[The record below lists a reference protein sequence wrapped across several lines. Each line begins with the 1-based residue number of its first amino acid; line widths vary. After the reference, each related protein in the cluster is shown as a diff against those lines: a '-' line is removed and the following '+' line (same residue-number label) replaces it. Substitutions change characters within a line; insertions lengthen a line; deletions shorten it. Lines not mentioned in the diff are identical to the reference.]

1 MSISKAQIQALREGF
16 LRTIGDTGFGKV
28 KEGDLPVLEE
38 TLSLYGQAFNDA
50 LIKILDQENI
60 TSSGKLAEPAI
71 GIINK
76 FGTGYQLSL
85 GYEPGSEQDK
95 YFRFVNKGVKGTSN
109 TKADSKTPY
118 SFKTSS
124 KAVPVS
130 SIEKWLSY
138 NKLKS
143 VAVKKYTKLGA
154 ESKAIQGKKSLAWA
168 IARSIHKKGLRS
180 THYFDRAVAQIFN
193 KEFIENI
200 AVAVGGDVL
209 IQLKQ
214 TVNESKNGNNNNK

>member
-16 LRTIGDTGFGKV
+16 LKSIGDTGFGKV

-60 TSSGKLAEPAI
+60 TSSGTLAEPAI
-71 GIINK
+71 GIVTK
-76 FGTGYQLSL
+76 FGNSYVLSL
-85 GYEPGSEQDK
+85 GYEQGSEQDK
-95 YFRFVNKGVKGTSN
+95 YFRFVNKGVKGTNN
-109 TKADSKTPY
+109 TKADAKTPY

-124 KAVPVS
+124 KSIPVNV
-130 SIEKWLSY
+130 IEKWLSY

-168 IARSIHKKGLRS
+168 IAKSIHTKGLRS
-180 THYFDRAVAQIFN
+180 THYFDRAVSQIFN

-209 IQLKQ
+209 IQIKQ

>member
-1 MSISKAQIQALREGF
+1 VSISKAQIQALREGF
-16 LRTIGDTGFGKV
+16 LKSIGDTGFGKV

-71 GIINK
+71 GIVTK
-76 FGTGYQLSL
+76 FGNSYVLSL

-95 YFRFVNKGVKGTSN
+95 YFRFVNKGVKGTNN
-109 TKADSKTPY
+109 TKADAKTPY

-124 KAVPVS
+124 KSIPVNV
-130 SIEKWLSY
+130 IEKWLSY

-168 IARSIHKKGLRS
+168 IARSIHTKGLRS
-180 THYFDRAVAQIFN
+180 THYFDKAVAQIFN

-200 AVAVGGDVL
+200 AVAVGGDV
-209 IQLKQ
+209 QLQIKQ
-214 TVNESKNGNNNNK
+214 IVNEVKNGNNSNK

>member
-1 MSISKAQIQALREGF
+1 MSIAKAQIQALREGF
-16 LRTIGDTGFGKV
+16 LKSIGDTGFGKV
-28 KEGDLPVLEE
+28 KEGDLPVLEQ

-76 FGTGYQLSL
+76 FGTGYVLSL
-85 GYEPGSEQDK
+85 GYEQGSEQDK
-95 YFRFVNKGVKGTSN
+95 YFRFVNKGVKGTKN
-109 TKADSKTPY
+109 TKADAKTPY

-124 KAVPVS
+124 KSIPVNV
-130 SIEKWLSY
+130 IEKWLSY

-168 IARSIHKKGLRS
+168 IARSIHTKGLRS
-180 THYFDRAVAQIFN
+180 THYFDRAIAQIFN

-200 AVAVGGDVL
+200 SVAVGGDVL
-209 IQLKQ
+209 IQIKQ

>member
-1 MSISKAQIQALREGF
+1 MSISKAQIEALRDSF
-16 LRTIGDTGFGKV
+16 IQSIGDTGFGKV
-28 KEGDLPVLEE
+28 KPGELPVLEE
-38 TLSLYGQAFNDA
+38 TLALYGQAFNDA
-50 LIKILDQENI
+50 LIQILDKDNI

-109 TKADSKTPY
+109 VKADTNSPY
-118 SFKTSS
+118 SFKTNK

-143 VAVKKYTKLGA
+143 VSVGRYTRLGV
-154 ESKAIQGKKSLAWA
+154 ETKAIQDKKSLAFL
-168 IARSIHKKGLRS
+168 IARSIHRKGLKS
-180 THYFDRAVAQIFN
+180 TKYFDRAVAQVFN
-193 KEFIENI
+193 KEFIKNI
-200 AVAVGGDVL
+200 SIAIGGDVQ
-209 IQLKQ
+209 IQIKQ
-214 TVNESKNGNNNNK
+214 TVNENGNNSNK

>member
-1 MSISKAQIQALREGF
+1 VSISKAQIQALREGF
-16 LRTIGDTGFGKV
+16 LKSIGDTGFGKV

-50 LIKILDQENI
+50 LINILDQENI

-71 GIINK
+71 GIVTK
-76 FGTGYQLSL
+76 FGNSYVLSL
-85 GYEPGSEQDK
+85 GYEQGSEQDK
-95 YFRFVNKGVKGTSN
+95 YFRFVNKGVKGTNN
-109 TKADSKTPY
+109 TKADAKTPY

-124 KAVPVS
+124 KSIPVNV
-130 SIEKWLSY
+130 IEKWLSY

-168 IARSIHKKGLRS
+168 IAKSIHTKGLRS

-209 IQLKQ
+209 IQIKQ